1 MMNMSLFNSY
11 FVKLTCLFLCIAGCI
26 LMVSHLYQPYRSID
40 NNFTMIETKNDELQI
55 SHLVYL
61 SPYQKQWLQQ
71 LSWFYLS
78 SKILGFIFFIY
89 PLDLRDK
96 MPFYI
101 LPCLVL
107 NTSIHIISYLNN
119 RLYLLR
125 FYETEEYY

>member
-1 MMNMSLFNSY
+1 MNMCLFNSY
-11 FVKLTCLFLCIAGCI
+11 FVELPCLFLCTAGCI

-61 SPYQKQWLQQ
+61 FPYQKQWLQQ

-89 PLDLRDK
+89 PQDLRDK
-96 MPFYI
+96 MLFYI

-107 NTSIHIISYLNN
+107 NTSINIISYLNN